1 MKKYTRE
8 TPIAERI
15 LSFLELEDGWHYG
28 YRYEPRGSAFK
39 LEELQRLVSRL
50 EAVEI
55 PNKGLLSIM
64 PGTTEPGEDS
74 EVNFDWEWSLKDV
87 DGKIP
92 VDGIRYVSMDINI
105 TKSIIELTGC
115 VENDVDIKQTFQQH
129 EWKDAFALAA
139 KYVPK

>member
-15 LSFLELEDGWHYG
+15 LSFQEIEDGWNYG
-28 YRYEPRGSAFK
+28 YRYVPCGSAFK
-39 LEELQRLVSRL
+39 LEELQRLVSQL

-55 PNKGLLSIM
+55 PNKDLLSIM

-74 EVNFDWEWSLKDV
+74 EVNLDWEWSLCDA